1 MSTSHDRR
9 EFLRRAGLGAA
20 VAGAWVAPQVLSTPT
35 ASAACTPV
43 DRLLQVSIGC
53 AAVVTTTNAGLPAC
67 VPTGWANGRNDGVGF
82 ACAPAPG
89 VAKGATIT
97 IAAGCTP
104 TEAMAVRTCFL
115 SSGGSPVRTCVTGTI
130 VGQVV
135 TFPTITDPRCF
146 YDAYRIKLTCC
157 I

>member
-1 MSTSHDRR
+1 MSTSSDRR

-35 ASAACTPV
+35 ASAACSPV
-43 DRLLQVSIGC
+43 EKFLQVSIGC
-53 AAVVTTTNAGLPAC
+53 AGVARTAPSLLGCA
-67 VPTGWANGRNDGVGF
+67 PTGWTTPGNDGVGF

-89 VAKGATIT
+89 IAKGATIT

-104 TEAMAVRTCFL
+104 LQAMAVRTCFL
-115 SSGGSPVRTCVTGTI
+115 SSGGSPVRTCIPGTI

-146 YDAYRIKLTCC
+146 YDAYRIRLTCC
-157 I
+157 L